1 MIVIFSLLKP
11 VQYFQLG
18 DDDLDEE
25 DPFAEVE
32 QILDAEQSN
41 DSLEADVHRDKIAR
55 MCSFVN
61 DLLDGMSAE
70 ADELA
75 IRDGCIY
82 LVSSQRLLQYTAT
95 IELPSL
101 EGRHI
106 RTSTRG
112 QAPLYTFAWS
122 LDYSRIAA
130 KY

>member
-1 MIVIFSLLKP
+1 

-82 LVSSQRLLQYTAT
+82 LVSSQRILQYTAT
-95 IELPSL
+95 IELASL
-101 EGRHI
+101 KGRHI

-112 QAPLYTFAWS
+112 QTPLYTVAWS
-122 LDYSRIAA
+122 LDYSRIVA

>member
-1 MIVIFSLLKP
+1 MRSCCQGSNVILLRSVP
-11 VQYFQLG
+11 LLQLG

-32 QILDAEQSN
+32 QNIEIEESS
-41 DSLEADVHRDKIAR
+41 DSLEANVHRDKIAR

-82 LVSSQRLLQYTAT
+82 LVCYAR
-95 IELPSL
+95 
-101 EGRHI
+101 
-106 RTSTRG
+106 
-112 QAPLYTFAWS
+112 
-122 LDYSRIAA
+122 
-130 KY
+130 